1 MHENMVRQ
9 IEEAQLFA
17 ERRADEHDAAL
28 RELSQ
33 RLMELVTRFDVLETK
48 YEQLLMQTGQADAG
62 EELPPHSGR
71 LPGGR

>member
-9 IEEAQLFA
+9 IEETQLFA

-28 RELSQ
+28 RELGQ
-33 RLMELVTRFDVLETK
+33 RLMELVKRFDALETK
-48 YEQLLMQTGQADAG
+48 YEQLLMQSSGAEDG